1 MVIRPRAARWFE
13 VVVPRSDAHDALETL
28 ARRGVVQFEWRG
40 ERPATGAVG
49 TLDGPLARYRALI
62 GPYSRYW
69 PQPLYQQRCCTL
81 PLEDSVRASIRQVER
96 WLEQAGPA
104 LDRLD
109 ALNAELDEFHQWR
122 AVLEGLAGTGVD
134 LGALARCG
142 PTLAGYCMVW
152 PVGVEPVDLEDGDL
166 WREAELKDGGH
177 ARLGIIAV
185 DRVPEL
191 AGLARAK
198 GGQLLPV
205 PDWFE
210 DGPEDDLLALDRNAQ
225 ERVHETQ
232 QLEFELRELA
242 ERRGLRR
249 ARGTLE
255 RIAWFRDAAAN
266 IECEGDL
273 CWITGWTSETEQA
286 EMSSALRSVGVKAD
300 VELMEP
306 PEDVPMPSLPENP
319 AWLRPFEVF
328 TRAVGVPGTAE
339 ADPTTW
345 LALLVPLMFGYM
357 CGDVGHGLVIAAIGL
372 ALIGRTR
379 HWPLLLWCGLSAT
392 GFGFVFGDFF
402 GYEHIFD
409 PLWLRPLDE
418 PLAVLLVPV
427 AGGALVLTLGVVLH
441 TVQTC
446 WRGEGASHGVADV
459 GQLMV
464 YWGCLGA
471 FLDLRLGWLAVGG
484 VLVCFANR
492 LARTRAPLSLLAGLG
507 SLLESTFSLLLNTLS
522 FARIG
527 AFALAHSALE
537 IAIISTADAM
547 GTATAAALVAI
558 IGNLVVLA
566 LESLVVSIQTSRL
579 ALYEFMTRFFEGT
592 GRPFEPA
599 SRPPGPDGRSGAG
612 EH

>member
-1 MVIRPRAARWFE
+1 
-13 VVVPRSDAHDALETL
+13 
-28 ARRGVVQFEWRG
+28 
-40 ERPATGAVG
+40 
-49 TLDGPLARYRALI
+49 
-62 GPYSRYW
+62 
-69 PQPLYQQRCCTL
+69 
-81 PLEDSVRASIRQVER
+81 VER
-96 WLEQAGPA
+96 WLEQAAPA
-104 LDRLD
+104 LERLE
-109 ALNAELDEFHQWR
+109 ALNAELETLNRWR
-122 AVLEGLAGTGVD
+122 GVLEGLAGTGVD

-142 PTLAGYCMVW
+142 PALAGYCLVW
-152 PVGVEPVDLEDGDL
+152 PAGVEPADPLDGVLRRELEL
-166 WREAELKDGGH
+166 NDGGQ
-177 ARLGIIAV
+177 ASLGIMAA
-185 DRVPEL
+185 DRLPDLTE
-191 AGLARAK
+191 LARAK
-198 GGQLLPV
+198 GGHLLPV
-205 PDWFE
+205 PDWLD
-210 DGPEDDLLALDRNAQ
+210 DGPETGLQALDRKIP
-225 ERVHETQ
+225 ERIHEIQ
-232 QLEFELRELA
+232 QIEYELRELA
-242 ERRGLRR
+242 ERRGVRR

-255 RIAWFRDAAAN
+255 RIAWFRDAASN

-273 CWITGWTSETEQA
+273 CWITGWTSETEQE
-286 EMSSALRSVGVKAD
+286 EMTSALRSVGVKAD
-300 VELMEP
+300 VELVEP
-306 PEDVPMPSLPENP
+306 PEDVSMPSLTEHP

-418 PLAVLLVPV
+418 PLTVLLVPL
-427 AGGALVLTLGVVLH
+427 AGGAVVLTLGVVLH

-446 WRGEGASHGVADV
+446 WRGEGASQGVADL
-459 GQLMV
+459 GQLLV
-464 YWGCLGA
+464 YWGCLAA

-492 LARTRAPLSLLAGLG
+492 LARTRAPLALLAGLG

-527 AFALAHSALE
+527 AFALAHAALE
-537 IAIISTADAM
+537 SAIISTADAM
-547 GTATAAALVAI
+547 STAALAVLVAI
-558 IGNLVVLA
+558 IGNLVVIA

-579 ALYEFMTRFFEGT
+579 VLYEFLTRFFEGK
-592 GRPFEPA
+592 GRAFEPA
-599 SRPPGPDGRSGAG
+599 ARPPGPDRPADTGR
-612 EH
+612 